1 MSRDLV
7 KVSSELASG
16 CEEAVRVLRE
26 IQRDQEAS
34 PSVRVQA
41 ARALISTGLEVQRE
55 AERRVVTANELD
67 IGDLEQLIA
76 NQRQQL
82 EQTQQ

>member
-1 MSRDLV
+1 MGKELV
-7 KVSSELASG
+7 KVSSELAQG

-26 IQRDQEAS
+26 IQRDQDAS

-55 AERRVVTANELD
+55 ADRVVTANELD
-67 IGDLEQLIA
+67 LGDLDQLIA
-76 NQRQQL
+76 NQREQL
-82 EQTQQ
+82 EQTKQ

>member
-1 MSRDLV
+1 MSKELV

-26 IQRDQEAS
+26 IQTDQEAS

-55 AERRVVTANELD
+55 ADRVVTANELD
-67 IGDLEQLIA
+67 LGELDQLIA
-76 NQRQQL
+76 NQREQL
-82 EQTQQ
+82 AETKQ

>member
-1 MSRDLV
+1 MAKELV
-7 KVSSELASG
+7 KVSSELAQG

-26 IQRDQEAS
+26 IQRDQDAS

-55 AERRVVTANELD
+55 ADRVVTANELD
-67 IGDLEQLIA
+67 LGDLDQLIA
-76 NQRQQL
+76 NQREQL
-82 EQTQQ
+82 EQTKQ

>member
-55 AERRVVTANELD
+55 ADRVVTANELD
-67 IGDLEQLIA
+67 IGDLDQLIA
-76 NQRQQL
+76 NQREQL
-82 EQTQQ
+82 EQTKQ

>member
-1 MSRDLV
+1 MGKEVV
-7 KVSSELASG
+7 KVSSELAQG

-26 IQRDQEAS
+26 IQSDQGAS

-55 AERRVVTANELD
+55 ADRAVTANELD
-67 IGDLEQLIA
+67 LDDLDQLIA
-76 NQRQQL
+76 NQRAQL
-82 EQTQQ
+82 AETQQ

>member
-1 MSRDLV
+1 M

-55 AERRVVTANELD
+55 ADRVVTANELD
-67 IGDLEQLIA
+67 IGDLDQLIA
-76 NQRQQL
+76 NQREQL
-82 EQTQQ
+82 EQTKQ

>member
-1 MSRDLV
+1 MSKELV
-7 KVSSELASG
+7 KVSSELAQG

-26 IQRDQEAS
+26 IQRDQDAS

-55 AERRVVTANELD
+55 ADRVVTANELD
-67 IGDLEQLIA
+67 LGDLDQLIA
-76 NQRQQL
+76 NQREQL
-82 EQTQQ
+82 EQTKQ